1 MSYNPSEQYP
11 GGDLRT
17 PSGIVFFGKN
27 PSKPMLDSA
36 SAFLVDE
43 DNSQLKVPNIVLA
56 ATGNIGIPA
65 NTGLVKLEPSAVTF
79 ATGVVIEGDLTV
91 NGTTVTVNTETVTI
105 DDNILVLN
113 NNWSASGA
121 AIEDAGIEVERGSD
135 NNVKIFW
142 DETNNYWSIQDDDTV
157 EYELATVS
165 GVQTFRNKTIDLDGY
180 GNTILNIPNSS
191 LDYYTI
197 GINAGNG
204 LTGGGS
210 PALGSSTTL
219 NVGAGSGLQVR
230 ADHVD
235 INIPGQT
242 ALTGV
247 IDSANDY
254 LMIYDYS
261 ANNLKKV
268 NRNVFVSG
276 LGTMTSFTVAGDT
289 GTDQSISDGNTLNLI
304 GGTGVT
310 VVGSNTDNMTFNV
323 NSGVIASQTGV
334 NDFLD
339 LTESDLLLYFDVSAQ
354 ILRKISLSTFADS
367 LSHIDGGPVM
377 SGFLVGDGTSTFVVN
392 NGDTIFLNQISATDI
407 DNTIDTNTNTLT
419 YELKTT
425 SVSAGTYGSTS
436 GVASFTVD
444 SKGRLTGASGINIDH
459 DALTNF
465 VANEHINH
473 TGVSINPGNG
483 LTGGGNIAASRT
495 LTAVGGSGIHVNSNG
510 INASVDNSTIGIT
523 NDYLYVK
530 NTGITSTQ
538 LASNAV
544 TTAKIADDNVTYA
557 KIQNVVTANRV
568 LGSTTA
574 GGIVSEVQVATAMVA
589 DDAITYVKMQNAAS
603 SGILLGNIGPVGN
616 TITELSASQV
626 RTLLNVAD
634 GAQTGTV
641 TFVNTGANSINGISL
656 TGGAITTSGT
666 ISLTGTLG
674 NIANSQLATTGII
687 NYGGVQ
693 LALGN
698 SDLTPAFNLID
709 ATGYKSRNV
718 VTTILETSTS
728 VSATGDQDVY
738 LCNGGSG
745 GLTVTLP
752 AISSNNG
759 RKITIKKIDNGA
771 GQIIIDG
778 NGSET
783 VDGAL
788 SKRLYYE
795 NESMTLVGHTGAT
808 PGWYII

>member
-79 ATGVVIEGDLTV
+79 ATGVVIEGNLTV

-113 NNWSASGA
+113 NNATGSAT
-121 AIEDAGIEVERGSD
+121 EDAGIEVERGSD

-142 DETNNYWSIQDDDTV
+142 DEDNNYWSILDDDAV
-157 EYELATVS
+157 EYELATRS
-165 GVQTFRNKTIDLDGY
+165 GVQTFINKTIDLDGY

-191 LDYYTI
+191 LDYSTI
-197 GINAGNG
+197 GVNAGNG

-289 GTDQSISDGNTLNLI
+289 GTDQIISESNTLSLI
-304 GGTGVT
+304 GGTGIT
-310 VVGSNTDNMTFNV
+310 VIGSDTDDMTFNV

-392 NGDTIFLNQISATDI
+392 NGDTIFLNQNSATDI

-634 GAQTGTV
+634 GAQPGTV
-641 TFVNTGANSINGISL
+641 TSVGTAGSVNGITL
-656 TGGAITTSGT
+656 TGGTITTAGT
-666 ISLTGTLG
+666 ITLGGTLG
-674 NIANSQLATTGII
+674 NIANSQLTNSTVS
-687 NYGGVQ
+687 YGGVTV
-693 LALGN
+693 ALGG
-698 SDLTPAFNLID
+698 SDATPAFNLVD

-738 LCNGGSG
+738 LCTGGSG

-771 GQIIIDG
+771 GQIVIDG

-795 NESMTLVGHTGAT
+795 NESMTLVCHTGAT

>member
-1 MSYNPSEQYP
+1 MSFDPYETINH
-11 GGDLRT
+11 
-17 PSGIVFFGKN
+17 SGIVFFGTSPGSPKYD
-27 PSKPMLDSA
+27 SSA
-36 SAFLVDE
+36 SFNIDE
-43 DNSQLKVPNIVLA
+43 SNSQLKVPNIVLA
-56 ATGNIGIPA
+56 TTGNIGIPA
-65 NTGLVKLEPSAVTF
+65 NTGLIKLEPSAVTF
-79 ATGVVIEGDLTV
+79 ATGVVIEGNLTV

-135 NNVKIFW
+135 NNVRIFW
-142 DETNNYWSIQDDDTV
+142 DEDNNYWSILDDDAV
-157 EYELATVS
+157 EYELATRS
-165 GVQTFRNKTIDLDGY
+165 GVQTFLNKTIDLNGY
-180 GNTILNIPNSS
+180 GNSILNIPNSS
-191 LDYYTI
+191 LTNSTI
-197 GINAGNG
+197 GVTAGAG

-219 NVGAGSGLQVR
+219 NVGAGSGIQVR
-230 ADHVD
+230 ADNVD

-242 ALTGV
+242 ALTGA

-261 ANNLKKV
+261 SNDLKKV

-339 LTESDLLLYFDVSAQ
+339 FTENDLLLYFDVSAQ

-377 SGFLVGDGTSTFVVN
+377 SGFLVGDGSSTFVVN
-392 NGDTIFLNQISATDI
+392 NGDTIFLNQITATDI

-465 VANEHINH
+465 VANEHVDH
-473 TGVSINPGNG
+473 STVSIINGNG
-483 LTGGGNIAASRT
+483 ITGGGNITTSRT
-495 LTAVGGSGIHVNSNG
+495 LSVVPGSGIHVNANG
-510 INASVDNSTIGIT
+510 VNASVDNSTIGIT
-523 NDYLYVK
+523 GDYLYVK
-530 NTGITSTQ
+530 NGGITATQ

-544 TTAKIADDNVTYA
+544 TTVKILDDNVTYA
-557 KIQNVVTANRV
+557 KIQNV
-568 LGSTTA
+568 
-574 GGIVSEVQVATAMVA
+574 
-589 DDAITYVKMQNAAS
+589 AS
-603 SGILLGNIGPVGN
+603 NNVLLGNDNGAGSAVQ
-616 TITELSASQV
+616 ELSASDV

-634 GAQTGTV
+634 GSQPGTVTSVATTGTV
-641 TFVNTGANSINGISL
+641 NGITL
-656 TGGAITTSGT
+656 TGGPITTTGT
-666 ISLTGTLG
+666 ITLGGTLG
-674 NIANSQLATTGII
+674 NIGNSQLTNSTVS
-687 NYGGVQ
+687 YGGVTV
-693 LALGN
+693 ALGG
-698 SDLTPAFNLID
+698 SDATPAFNLID

-718 VTTILETSTS
+718 VTSILQTSTS

-738 LCNGGSG
+738 LCTGGSG

-759 RKITIKKIDNGA
+759 RKITIKKIDSGA
-771 GQIIIDG
+771 GQIVIDG

-783 VDGAL
+783 IDGAAT
-788 SKRLYYE
+788 KRLYYE
-795 NESMTLVGHTGAT
+795 NESMTLVCHTGAT

>member
-1 MSYNPSEQYP
+1 MSFDPYETINH
-11 GGDLRT
+11 
-17 PSGIVFFGKN
+17 SGIVFFGTS
-27 PSKPMLDSA
+27 PSSPKYDSSA
-36 SAFLVDE
+36 SFNIDE
-43 DNSQLKVPNIVLA
+43 GNSQLKVPNIVLA

-113 NNWSASGA
+113 NNATGSAT
-121 AIEDAGIEVERGSD
+121 EDAGIEVERGSD
-135 NNVKIFW
+135 NNVRIFW
-142 DETNNYWSIQDDDTV
+142 DEDNNYWSILDDDAV

-165 GVQTFRNKTIDLDGY
+165 GVQTLRNKTISGSF
-180 GNTILNIPNSS
+180 NTITNIGNASLTNS
-191 LDYYTI
+191 TI
-197 GINAGNG
+197 GVTAGAG

-210 PALGSSTTL
+210 PALGGSTTL
-219 NVGAGSGLQVR
+219 NVGAGSGMQVR

-235 INIPGQT
+235 LNIPGQT

-261 ANNLKKV
+261 SNDLKKV

-304 GGTGVT
+304 GGTGIT

-339 LTESDLLLYFDVSAQ
+339 FTENDLLLYFDVSAQ

-367 LSHIDGGPVM
+367 LSHVDGGPVM

-407 DNTIDTNTNTLT
+407 DNTINTNTNTLT

-425 SVSAGTYGSTS
+425 TVTAGSYGSS
-436 GVASFTVD
+436 SQVPNFYVD
-444 SKGRLTGASGINIDH
+444 SKGRLTSATGVNIDH

-523 NDYLYVK
+523 GDYLYVK
-530 NTGITSTQ
+530 NGGITATQ

-544 TTAKIADDNVTYA
+544 TTVKILDDNVTYA
-557 KIQNVVTANRV
+557 KIQNV
-568 LGSTTA
+568 
-574 GGIVSEVQVATAMVA
+574 
-589 DDAITYVKMQNAAS
+589 AS
-603 SGILLGNIGPVGN
+603 NNVLLGNDNGAGSAVQ
-616 TITELSASQV
+616 ELSASDV

-634 GAQTGTV
+634 GAQPGTV
-641 TFVNTGANSINGISL
+641 TSVATAGSVNGITL
-656 TGGAITTSGT
+656 TGGTITTTGT
-666 ISLTGTLG
+666 ITLGGTLG
-674 NIANSQLATTGII
+674 NIGNSQLTNSTVS
-687 NYGGVQ
+687 YGGVTV
-693 LALGN
+693 ALGG
-698 SDLTPAFNLID
+698 SDATPAFNLID

-718 VTTILETSTS
+718 VTSILQTSTS

-738 LCNGGSG
+738 LCTGGSG

-759 RKITIKKIDNGA
+759 RKITIKKIDSGA
-771 GQIIIDG
+771 GQIVIDG

-783 VDGAL
+783 IDGAAT
-788 SKRLYYE
+788 KRLYYE
-795 NESMTLVGHTGAT
+795 NESMTLVCHTGAT